1 MDDELRTKI
10 HEQTNTK
17 CKYRKSIIWSKC
29 GGLPEREGLMGGVTL
44 PRRATETSALQLN
57 TLHWNFETIQCVVY
71 NNRDVTKFSSLVLEP

>member
-10 HEQTNTK
+10 HEDTNTK

-44 PRRATETSALQLN
+44 PRRATELLSIATKY
-57 TLHWNFETIQCVVY
+57 FETIQWY
-71 NNRDVTKFSSLVLEP
+71 ITTAM

>member
-44 PRRATETSALQLN
+44 PRRATELLRIATKYSAL
-57 TLHWNFETIQCVVY
+57 ETILWY
-71 NNRDVTKFSSLVLEP
+71 ITTAM